1 MLKMRFR
8 MINSVSS
15 PFWEMTDP
23 PKKKKKKTNNNDN
36 NNYKKAKKTKV
47 LCPTGVCR
55 LKPLQLVAQAKFCTD
70 FTRDR

>member
-1 MLKMRFR
+1 MRFR

-23 PKKKKKKTNNNDN
+23 PKKTTTKNNNN
-36 NNYKKAKKTKV
+36 NNNKKAKKTKV